1 MGKKQTIAKI
11 ETSGTGNLLK
21 TGTYNE
27 YNLNIFQPFLK
38 YLQQGTDFARL

>member
-21 TGTYNE
+21 TYLKQELTT
-27 YNLNIFQPFLK
+27 NI
-38 YLQQGTDFARL
+38 T

>member
-21 TGTYNE
+21 T
-27 YNLNIFQPFLK
+27 NLKQELTTNI
-38 YLQQGTDFARL
+38 T

>member
-21 TGTYNE
+21 TYLKQEPDNE
-27 YNLNIFQPFLK
+27 YNLNIF
-38 YLQQGTDFARL
+38 